1 MLGQEQNFDA
11 KADSKIS
18 DQVKEQDM
26 RKNLWGRA
34 VSLRT
39 GRSRLSKSADLA
51 ANTVSYG
58 RDSTASSAVMNKTDL
73 VYVNTNSYSYS
84 ENGKFSPIFLN
95 SPVQL
100 VDVVLPEKA
109 QEQGDTDKAEKV
121 SNLI

>member
-11 KADSKIS
+11 KADSKNS
-18 DQVKEQDM
+18 DQISEQDM

-39 GRSRLSKSADLA
+39 SRSRLSKSPDLA

-73 VYVNTNSYSYS
+73 VYVSTNSSSYS
-84 ENGKFSPIFLN
+84 ENGKFSPICLN
-95 SPVQL
+95 SPVQR
-100 VDVVLPEKA
+100 VDLPEKA
-109 QEQGDTDKAEKV
+109 QEQGDTDTAEKV
-121 SNLI
+121 GNLI